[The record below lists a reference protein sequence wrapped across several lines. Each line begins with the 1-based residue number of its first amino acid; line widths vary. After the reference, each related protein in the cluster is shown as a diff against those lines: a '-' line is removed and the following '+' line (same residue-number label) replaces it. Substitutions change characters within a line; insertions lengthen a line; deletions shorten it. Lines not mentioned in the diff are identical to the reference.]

1 MSEKQSAVRKRRRAG
16 LREKGREGM
25 APPLRFSWKEEW
37 EEILVGLEEGM
48 QGVVKLKLLPV
59 SQVTC

>member
-1 MSEKQSAVRKRRRAG
+1 
-16 LREKGREGM
+16 M